1 MAGGVPGSGS
11 GRGALS
17 RLADS
22 FPPPLN
28 QQIRF
33 EFTDT
38 GINADIEAED
48 VGEGRDISFDP
59 ELIDV
64 QPKSPIVDLVV
75 RRIARGEIDLQPDFQ
90 RHSGVWNERSQSR
103 LIESLLLRIALP
115 TIYVAEEKDDT
126 WSVVDGVQRLSTI
139 VRFVQPEAAGLDR
152 LVLSDL
158 EYLTMY
164 DGCRFEDLPGRMQTR
179 ILETELSLL
188 VIRKGTPE
196 EAKFN
201 IFARINTG
209 GQPLSRQELRHALIP
224 GPARKL
230 LAELAESEAFLDAT
244 TRSVSPTR
252 MAERE
257 LCLRFLAF
265 SMSPPERYDTKDF
278 DGFLRG
284 AMHSINRLPSSELQ
298 LLGKAFEYAMNACR
312 KVFGR
317 HAFRKQARNGNSRYP
332 INKALFEVQS
342 VVLAQCAPDE
352 IEWLAASA
360 ALVRDKFLDLMDDP
374 VFFDSVSSGTG
385 DADKVNY
392 RFQSMK
398 DLIREVLHA

>member
-1 MAGGVPGSGS
+1 MAGGTTGNGSAS
-11 GRGALS
+11 GALD
-17 RLADS
+17 LDAT
-22 FPPPLN
+22 FPPPRN
-28 QQIRF
+28 QQVRF

-48 VGEGRDISFDP
+48 VGEAHQIEFDP

-64 QPKSPIVDLVV
+64 QPRSTTVDLVIK
-75 RRIARGEIDLQPDFQ
+75 RLSRGQIDLQPDFQ

-115 TIYVAEEKDDT
+115 TIYVAQEDDDS

-139 VRFVQPEAAGLDR
+139 VRFVQPEAAGLQR
-152 LVLSDL
+152 LYLSDL
-158 EYLTMY
+158 EYLTRY
-164 DGCRFEDLPGRMQTR
+164 NGCQFEDLPGRMQTR
-179 ILETELSLL
+179 IAETELSLL

-230 LAELAESEAFLDAT
+230 LAELAGSEAFLEAT

-265 SMSPPERYDTKDF
+265 WLKPPERYTTQDF
-278 DGFLRG
+278 DGFLRN
-284 AMHSINRLPSSELQ
+284 AMHSINRLSPEEQGVLVD
-298 LLGKAFEYAMNACR
+298 GFEYAMSACR
-312 KVFGR
+312 QVFGR
-317 HAFRKQARNGNSRYP
+317 HAFRKQVRGASFRYP

-342 VVLAQCAPDE
+342 VVLAQCEPEMIDE
-352 IEWLAASA
+352 LAVRAEF
-360 ALVRDKFLDLMDDP
+360 VRDKFMNLVDEP
-374 VFFDSVSSGTG
+374 EFFDSISSGTG

>member
-1 MAGGVPGSGS
+1 MPESGI
-11 GRGALS
+11 GRGDPV
-17 RLADS
+17 RLEDS

-48 VGEGRDISFDP
+48 VGEAREISFDP

-75 RRIARGEIDLQPDFQ
+75 RRIARREIDLQPDFQ

-115 TIYVAEEKDDT
+115 TIYVAEEDDDT

-139 VRFVQPEAAGLDR
+139 VRFVQPEAAGLEP
-152 LVLSDL
+152 LKLSDL

-164 DGCRFEDLPGRMQTR
+164 NGCRFEDLPGRMQTR
-179 ILETELSLL
+179 ISETELSLL

-230 LAELAESEAFLDAT
+230 LADLAGSEAFLEAT

-265 SMSPPERYDTKDF
+265 SLTPPERYDTKDF
-278 DGFLRG
+278 DGFLRD
-284 AMHSINRLPSSELQ
+284 AMHTINRLPSDEREL
-298 LLGKAFEYAMNACR
+298 LFRGFEYAMASCR

-317 HAFRKQARNGNSRYP
+317 HAFRKQARGVDSRYP
-332 INKALFEVQS
+332 VNKALFEVQS
-342 VVLAQCAPDE
+342 VLLSQCTPE
-352 IEWLAASA
+352 EVEWLAASSA
-360 ALVRDKFLDLMDDP
+360 SVRDKFLDLMDNP
-374 VFFDSVSSGTG
+374 AFFDSVSSGTG

>member
-1 MAGGVPGSGS
+1 M
-11 GRGALS
+11 
-17 RLADS
+17 
-22 FPPPLN
+22 
-28 QQIRF
+28 
-33 EFTDT
+33 
-38 GINADIEAED
+38 
-48 VGEGRDISFDP
+48 
-59 ELIDV
+59 
-64 QPKSPIVDLVV
+64 
-75 RRIARGEIDLQPDFQ
+75 QPDFQ

-115 TIYVAEEKDDT
+115 TIYVAQEDDDS

-139 VRFVQPEAAGLDR
+139 VRFVQPEAAGLER
-152 LVLSDL
+152 LYLSDL
-158 EYLTMY
+158 EYLTRY
-164 DGCRFEDLPGRMQTR
+164 NGCRFEDLPGRMQTR
-179 ILETELSLL
+179 ISETELSLL

-201 IFARINTG
+201 IFARINTA

-230 LAELAESEAFLDAT
+230 LAELAGSEAFLEAT

-257 LCLRFLAF
+257 LCLRYLAF
-265 SMSPPERYDTKDF
+265 WLNPPERYTTQDF
-278 DGFLRG
+278 DGFLRS
-284 AMHSINRLPSSELQ
+284 AMHAINRLSPGERGGLVDE
-298 LLGKAFEYAMNACR
+298 FEYAMSACR
-312 KVFGR
+312 RVFGR
-317 HAFRKQARNGNSRYP
+317 HAFRKQVRGASFRYP

-342 VVLAQCAPDE
+342 VVLAQCAPEEIDE
-352 IEWLAASA
+352 LAVRAEF
-360 ALVRDKFLDLMDDP
+360 VRDKFMDLVDEP
-374 VFFDSVSSGTG
+374 EFFDSISSGTG